1 MGDTLIWYLYMC
13 SRQESDHELAERE
26 PLRQD
31 HCLYS
36 VSANVSRL
44 PHFLFDKNANRHE
57 DPHLGTRFQR
67 RKLADRAGKHR
78 SDGDMDF
85 HALF

>member
-1 MGDTLIWYLYMC
+1 LLTTGSLWLEMTFYHLQRRSVSCDYTKRTWETLIWYLYMC

-44 PHFLFDKNANRHE
+44 PHFLFDKNANRH
-57 DPHLGTRFQR
+57 
-67 RKLADRAGKHR
+67 
-78 SDGDMDF
+78 
-85 HALF
+85 